1 MNTNTWN
8 TKLLSSLALALILA
22 ACKSAPKVD
31 KPAAV
36 EDVSPAATSAAKPA
50 EAAPAA
56 VAETPAVAETAAVKE
71 VVIDGNAG
79 TNNNP
84 LKDPNNILSK
94 RQVYFDFDSDAL
106 KAEYRPLIEAHAK
119 YLLANRSAKVI
130 VQGNTDERGSREYN
144 LSLGQRR
151 SAVVKKSLNLL
162 GVQDG
167 QIETVS
173 FGEEKA
179 TAGCVDDACD
189 KQNRRADIVY
199 ENE

>member
-1 MNTNTWN
+1 MNGNTWN
-8 TKLLSSLALALILA
+8 SKLLSSLVLALMLA
-22 ACKSAPKVD
+22 ACKSTPMVD

-36 EDVSPAATSAAKPA
+36 EDKSPAAVSAAKPA

-56 VAETPAVAETAAVKE
+56 DTAAVKE
-71 VVIDGNAG
+71 VVIDSNAG
-79 TNNNP
+79 ANSNNP

-94 RQVYFDFDSDAL
+94 RQVYFDYDSDAV
-106 KAEYRPLIEAHAK
+106 KAEYRPLVEAHAK
-119 YLLANRSAKVI
+119 YLLANRAAKVI
-130 VQGNTDERGSREYN
+130 LQGNTDERGSREYN

-151 SAVVKKSLNLL
+151 SVSVKKSLNLL

-179 TAGCVDDACD
+179 TAACADDACSQ
-189 KQNRRADIVY
+189 QNRRVDIVY

>member
-1 MNTNTWN
+1 MNSSTWN

-22 ACKSAPKVD
+22 ACKSTPMVD

-36 EDVSPAATSAAKPA
+36 EDRSAAAASAAKPA
-50 EAAPAA
+50 EAAPTAA
-56 VAETPAVAETAAVKE
+56 ADTAAVKE
-71 VVIDGNAG
+71 VVIDSNAG
-79 TNNNP
+79 SSSNNP

-94 RQVYFDFDSDAL
+94 RQVYFDYDSDAV

-119 YLLANRSAKVI
+119 YLLANRNAKVI

-151 SAVVKKSLNLL
+151 SVAVKKSLNLL

-179 TAGCVDDACD
+179 TAGCADENCT